1 MVKSYDTGM
10 VIRITFKIK
19 IKKNKSIIEFME
31 IITINGNSHNK
42 NK

>member
-10 VIRITFKIK
+10 VISIAFKIK
-19 IKKNKSIIEFME
+19 ITKNKSIIEFME